1 MEQFD
6 PITIEIED
14 SYLVDKIRQ
23 GDNVAY
29 YHLYQRYASKIYRV
43 SRRMELSHHDAEE
56 VVQEVFL
63 YLWKNRI
70 KLDAS
75 LSINAYMFSIV
86 RSQVIKRGKKHARF
100 VAYQQYS
107 IPMDKDF
114 SNITE
119 ETVIYEDLHA
129 FATEAI
135 DSLPVKQREVFMM
148 KTTKHMSA
156 EEIASQLN
164 LSVRTVENQIYRAT
178 KALREKLEAVQGVSF
193 GIFMLFLE
201 FIL

>member
-14 SYLVDKIRQ
+14 SYLVEKIRQ

-63 YLWKNRI
+63 YLWKNRT
-70 KLDAS
+70 KLDES
-75 LSINAYMFSIV
+75 LSINAYIFSIV
-86 RSQVIKRGKKHARF
+86 RSNVIKRAKKHARF
-100 VAYQQYS
+100 VAYQHYS
-107 IPMDKDF
+107 IPMNKDF

-119 ETVIYEDLHA
+119 DAVIYKDLYA

-156 EEIASQLN
+156 EEIASHLN

-178 KALREKLEAVQGVSF
+178 KVLREKLEAVQGVSYSVF
-193 GIFMLFLE
+193 LLFLD
-201 FIL
+201 FMV